1 MNITINTEVL
11 QGEGLSLGDF
21 LVLLIGYYDI
31 NYKETMDNL
40 IDKGVIQPNLFNR
53 MSMVLSNNSKNYIS
67 KLLTECNDKIV
78 NSRIDFTS
86 LAKKLQDIYPAGMK
100 LGTTYL
106 WRDNIDL
113 IAQKLK
119 TLIAKHGFTFTEEEA
134 INATKEYVSSFKED
148 KQRMMLL
155 KNFILRTDN
164 KEQLI
169 DSMFMT
175 IIENNR

>member
-1 MNITINTEVL
+1 MKITINTEVL
-11 QGEGLSLGDF
+11 QKEGFTLGDF
-21 LVLLIGYYDI
+21 LVLLIGYYEV

-40 IDKGVIQPNLFNR
+40 ISKGVIQPNLFNR
-53 MSMVLSNNSKNYIS
+53 MSMVLSDNTKNYIS

-78 NSRIDFTS
+78 NSSIDFTS
-86 LAKKLQDIYPAGMK
+86 LAKSLQELYPAGMK
-100 LGTTYL
+100 MGTTYL
-106 WRDNIDL
+106 WRNNTDL

-119 TLIAKHGFTFTEEEA
+119 TLVAKHNFTFTEEEA
-134 INATKEYVSSFKED
+134 IKATKEYVSSFKED

-155 KNFILRTDN
+155 KNFILRTNN